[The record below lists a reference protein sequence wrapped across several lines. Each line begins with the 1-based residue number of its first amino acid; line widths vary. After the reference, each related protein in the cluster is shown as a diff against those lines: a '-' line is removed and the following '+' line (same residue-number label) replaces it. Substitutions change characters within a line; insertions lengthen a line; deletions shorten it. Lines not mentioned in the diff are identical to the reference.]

1 MLDTLYVGVQGMQW
15 DKVPHPG
22 TMVVWSLLVIGGLFV
37 WLVVLDLWHSWKRKR
52 PR

>member
-22 TMVVWSLLVIGGLFV
+22 TMVVWTLLVIGGVFAFLAISDFV
-37 WLVVLDLWHSWKRKR
+37 HCWKRKR